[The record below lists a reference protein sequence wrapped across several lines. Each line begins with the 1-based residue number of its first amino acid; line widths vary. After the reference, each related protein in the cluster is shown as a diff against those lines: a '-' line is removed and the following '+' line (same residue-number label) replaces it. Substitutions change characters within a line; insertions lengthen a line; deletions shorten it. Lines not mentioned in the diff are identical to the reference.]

1 MIVERFTWVAKR
13 GHKRDFIEWCKK
25 LRDQEFNK
33 GLTIRVY
40 STSFGLRG
48 NVIMEFEYESE
59 QHRLERWDAIEWTPD
74 VTEFVSETNE
84 MVEAVDHTR
93 ELLTLH

>member
-1 MIVERFTWVAKR
+1 MIVERWTWVAKR
-13 GHKRDFIEWCKK
+13 GHKNDFIEWCKE

-48 NVIMEFEYESE
+48 NIVMEFEYESE
-59 QHRLERWDAIEWTPD
+59 EHRLKRWDAIEWTPELS
-74 VTEFVSETNE
+74 EFVRKNDEL
-84 MVEAVDHTR
+84 VEAVDHTR